1 MRVQLEV
8 PEAIANRVKS
18 LMKEA
23 GVKNYSDF
31 FGYALTGLDW
41 MAKERRLGRMIVSTD
56 AEFTQVRELSMP
68 FLDAIYHGAE
78 DQKQPQP
85 AAPAPQPAAAPVSEA
100 VKRSSPLRSRRD

>member
-1 MRVQLEV
+1 MRIQLEV

-18 LMKEA
+18 LMKEG

-68 FLDAIYHGAE
+68 FLDAIYQRAE
-78 DQKQPQP
+78 DQKQPQLET
-85 AAPAPQPAAAPVSEA
+85 PAPQPATASVFEPVRQSSS
-100 VKRSSPLRSRRD
+100 VKSPRD